1 VHCEPL
7 VKLVQFSRRSNVAV
21 SAKSGLWTFFRP
33 IAALSAYHFFSRLT
47 PCAAFLRRSAPSGRP
62 CSSAACDCLL
72 RLPMSLKTLNEI
84 FFCVVDRK
92 DRVVVM
98 HRRAIQWVSISSSE
112 FYRSVVGVARA
123 LRGWG
128 ISKGDRVAILGENR
142 PEWTIADFACLL
154 IGAVV
159 VPVYTTLT
167 GEQTAYI
174 LQDSGARVV
183 FVSTEKQL
191 LKVQS
196 IQNQTGVKR
205 IVVMDAVETAHAVHM
220 QRLMHDGPKERDP
233 QFDSTALAVVPD
245 DLATIIYTSGT
256 TGTPKGAMLTHGNL
270 ASNIAH
276 SLSGFNVRGGEIIIS
291 FLPLS
296 HVTARHVD
304 LAMLSRGVT
313 LAYVSALDQLPQA
326 LMEVR
331 PTIFVGVPRVYEK
344 IHGQVDLKAKGFPK
358 KWIYRWALS
367 VGRAHR
373 SEILAGQTPKSLAWK
388 LCHHLVYAKVRAGMG
403 GRAEVF
409 ISGGAPLGR
418 ELAEWYADI
427 GIRIDEGY
435 GLTETSPVI
444 AVNSPEAHKLGT
456 VGKTLPNI
464 EVRTAEDGEILVRG
478 PSVFKGYWNRPQ
490 ETQAALVDGWFKTG
504 DIGNLDAD
512 GFLSITD
519 RKKDLIKTSGGKFI
533 APQPLEN
540 TLKHN
545 ALIAE
550 AVILGDKRKFPAV
563 LIAPYFPVLEDWA
576 RANQV
581 AFPSREALVAHAKV
595 KALYEGIIADLN
607 RNLARYEQLKKVIL
621 VAEEFST
628 ENGVLTA
635 SMKLRRRVVEE
646 RYRARIEDMYV
657 EAEASGAVS
666 KSE

>member
-1 VHCEPL
+1 
-7 VKLVQFSRRSNVAV
+7 
-21 SAKSGLWTFFRP
+21 
-33 IAALSAYHFFSRLT
+33 
-47 PCAAFLRRSAPSGRP
+47 
-62 CSSAACDCLL
+62 
-72 RLPMSLKTLNEI
+72 MSLRTLNEI
-84 FFCVVDRK
+84 FFAVVDRN

-112 FYRSVVGVARA
+112 LYQSVVGVARA

-128 ISKGDRVAILGENR
+128 ISKGDRVAILSENR

-174 LQDSGARVV
+174 LHDSGARAI
-183 FVSTEKQL
+183 FVSTEKHL

-196 IQNQTGVKR
+196 IQDQTAVER
-205 IVVMDAVETAHAVHM
+205 IVVMDGVETAHAVHM
-220 QRLMHDGPKERDP
+220 QRLMHEGPKERDA
-233 QFDSTALAVVPD
+233 QFDSAARALESD

-256 TGTPKGAMLTHGNL
+256 TGTPKGAMLTHGNM

-276 SLSGFNVRGGEIIIS
+276 SLSGFAIRGGEISVS

-304 LAMLSRGVT
+304 FAMLSRGVT
-313 LAYVSALDQLPQA
+313 LAYVSFLDQLPQA
-326 LMEVR
+326 LLEVR

-344 IHGQVDLKAKGFPK
+344 IHTQVDLKAKGFPK
-358 KWIYRWALS
+358 KFIYRWALL

-373 SEILAGQTPKSLAWK
+373 SEILADSRPASLAWK
-388 LCHHLVYAKVRAGMG
+388 LCDRLVYSKVRAGMG

-418 ELAEWYADI
+418 ELAEWYVDI

-444 AVNSPEAHKLGT
+444 AVNSPAAHKLGT
-456 VGKTLPNI
+456 VGKPLANV

-478 PSVFKGYWNRPQ
+478 PSVFKGYWKRPE
-490 ETQAALVDGWFKTG
+490 ETQAALTDGWFKTG
-504 DIGNLDAD
+504 DIGNVDGD
-512 GFLSITD
+512 GFLSVTD

-540 TLKHN
+540 SLKHN
-545 ALIAE
+545 ALIGE
-550 AVILGDKRKFPAV
+550 AVVLGEKRKFPAV

-576 RANQV
+576 RANQAGCV
-581 AFPSREALVAHAKV
+581 SREELVAHPKV
-595 KALYEGIIADLN
+595 KALYEGIVADLN
-607 RNLARYEQLKKVIL
+607 RDLARFEQLKKVIL
-621 VAEEFST
+621 VAEEFSP

-635 SMKLRRRVVEE
+635 SMKLRRRVVEQ
-646 RYRARIEDMYV
+646 RYRNQIDAMYL
-657 EAEASGAVS
+657 EAEASGVVS
-666 KSE
+666 KAE